1 MEQSSLAPSFWGL
14 LAVLGF
20 PMLPLS
26 ASVLTWHSLC
36 VCVQV
41 CPLLGR
47 TLVIRLGPVPIQC
60 DLNLITSAKSLLP
73 SKMTIIGMEGQNL
86 TMSLWWGA
94 RWNPQHTLSSPDVP
108 RLLLQSFLLTTYEH
122 PLFSSFFFPM
132 QGKLFL
138 IMSHSFRGSTSQNK
152 QTNEQTEA
160 LLGFLVMELFL

>member
-1 MEQSSLAPSFWGL
+1 MLSAGSWSLWRFYGTIILDSQL
-14 LAVLGF
+14 LGAAGSPWLSLTYRC
-20 PMLPLS
+20 MLRLS

-132 QGKLFL
+132 
-138 IMSHSFRGSTSQNK
+138 
-152 QTNEQTEA
+152 
-160 LLGFLVMELFL
+160 